1 MSSNGPSWEHSPQCR
16 SEEVGD
22 RGGEL
27 LRGRLLAGGGQVVF
41 GTLDF
46 NESGAHTSG
55 VETLGEFSGL
65 VGGTIVSS
73 VPCRIRNGGAS
84 GAT

>member
-46 NESGAHTSG
+46 NEGGAHTSG
-55 VETLGEFSGL
+55 VETLGEFGGL
-65 VGGTIVSS
+65 VEGDHS
-73 VPCRIRNGGAS
+73 VLGAMQD
-84 GAT
+84 